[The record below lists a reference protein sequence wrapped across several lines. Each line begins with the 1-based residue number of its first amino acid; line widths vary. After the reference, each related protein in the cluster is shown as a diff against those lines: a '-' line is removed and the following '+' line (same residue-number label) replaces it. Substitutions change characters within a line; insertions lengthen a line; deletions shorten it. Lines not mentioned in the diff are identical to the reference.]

1 MVARN
6 TEISRSFGVFTAM
19 LRKEDV
25 TSMRKNYEMP
35 DGFDES
41 HLVAK
46 EPVMQFDAWFREASK
61 SPNIGE
67 ANAMILSTCGRFVVI
82 FLIFSI
88 TFNVFFRI
96 TRYLLHGIFR
106 HIGLSTVSAALGMER
121 VSFSNCC
128 FFCRDCRPTARVV
141 LLKGYDNT
149 GFTFFTNYNMHIILS
164 C

>member
-1 MVARN
+1 MTLFSLRIWRTTLVVARN
-6 TEISRSFGVFTAM
+6 TETSRGFGVFTAM

-25 TSMRKNYEMP
+25 ASMRRNYEMP

-82 FLIFSI
+82 FFSS
-88 TFNVFFRI
+88 FQ
-96 TRYLLHGIFR
+96 LL
-106 HIGLSTVSAALGMER
+106 LMY
-121 VSFSNCC
+121 SFAS
-128 FFCRDCRPTARVV
+128 PGTSYMAS
-141 LLKGYDNT
+141 LL
-149 GFTFFTNYNMHIILS
+149 
-164 C
+164 

>member
-6 TEISRSFGVFTAM
+6 TETSRGFGVFTAM

-25 TSMRKNYEMP
+25 ASMRRNYEMP

-46 EPVMQFDAWFREASK
+46 EPVLQFDGWIREASK

-88 TFNVFFRI
+88 TFNVFFSI
-96 TRYLLHGIFR
+96 TRYLLHSIIVMMFAILDYQPFQRGKSFFVKLLFLLQ
-106 HIGLSTVSAALGMER
+106 GLSSYSKSG
-121 VSFSNCC
+121 
-128 FFCRDCRPTARVV
+128 VV
-141 LLKGYDNT
+141 KRL
-149 GFTFFTNYNMHIILS
+149 
-164 C
+164 

>member
-6 TEISRSFGVFTAM
+6 TEIIRSFGVFTAM

-82 FLIFSI
+82 
-88 TFNVFFRI
+88 
-96 TRYLLHGIFR
+96 
-106 HIGLSTVSAALGMER
+106 
-121 VSFSNCC
+121 SFSS
-128 FFCRDCRPTARVV
+128 FQ
-141 LLKGYDNT
+141 LLLMYSLHHPVPLT
-149 GFTFFTNYNMHIILS
+149 
-164 C
+164 

>member
-6 TEISRSFGVFTAM
+6 TEIIRSFGVFTAM

-67 ANAMILSTCGRFVVI
+67 ANAMILSTCGRFVMI
-82 FLIFSI
+82 FFSS
-88 TFNVFFRI
+88 FQ
-96 TRYLLHGIFR
+96 LLLMYSFASPGTSYI
-106 HIGLSTVSAALGMER
+106 AL
-121 VSFSNCC
+121 
-128 FFCRDCRPTARVV
+128 
-141 LLKGYDNT
+141 LL
-149 GFTFFTNYNMHIILS
+149 
-164 C
+164 

>member
-6 TEISRSFGVFTAM
+6 IEISRSFGVFTAM

-25 TSMRKNYEMP
+25 ASMRKNYEMP

-46 EPVMQFDAWFREASK
+46 EPFMQFDAWFREASK

-82 FLIFSI
+82 
-88 TFNVFFRI
+88 
-96 TRYLLHGIFR
+96 
-106 HIGLSTVSAALGMER
+106 
-121 VSFSNCC
+121 SFSS
-128 FFCRDCRPTARVV
+128 FQ
-141 LLKGYDNT
+141 LLLMYSFASPGTSY
-149 GFTFFTNYNMHIILS
+149 IALLL
-164 C
+164 

>member
-1 MVARN
+1 MTLLPLRIWRGTLVVARN

-25 TSMRKNYEMP
+25 TSMRKNY
-35 DGFDES
+35 GFDES

-82 FLIFSI
+82 FFSS
-88 TFNVFFRI
+88 FQ
-96 TRYLLHGIFR
+96 LLLMYSLASPGTSYIA
-106 HIGLSTVSAALGMER
+106 S
-121 VSFSNCC
+121 
-128 FFCRDCRPTARVV
+128 
-141 LLKGYDNT
+141 LL
-149 GFTFFTNYNMHIILS
+149 
-164 C
+164 

>member
-6 TEISRSFGVFTAM
+6 TEISRGLGVFTAI

-25 TSMRKNYEMP
+25 ASLRKNYEMP

-46 EPVMQFDAWFREASK
+46 EPFMQFDAWFREASK

-82 FLIFSI
+82 FFSS
-88 TFNVFFRI
+88 FQ
-96 TRYLLHGIFR
+96 LL
-106 HIGLSTVSAALGMER
+106 LMY
-121 VSFSNCC
+121 SFAS
-128 FFCRDCRPTARVV
+128 PGTSYMAS
-141 LLKGYDNT
+141 LL
-149 GFTFFTNYNMHIILS
+149 
-164 C
+164 

>member
-25 TSMRKNYEMP
+25 ASMRKNYEMP

-82 FLIFSI
+82 
-88 TFNVFFRI
+88 
-96 TRYLLHGIFR
+96 
-106 HIGLSTVSAALGMER
+106 
-121 VSFSNCC
+121 SFSS
-128 FFCRDCRPTARVV
+128 FQ
-141 LLKGYDNT
+141 LLLMYSLASPGTSY
-149 GFTFFTNYNMHIILS
+149 MASLL
-164 C
+164 

>member
-19 LRKEDV
+19 LRKGDV
-25 TSMRKNYEMP
+25 TSMRKNY
-35 DGFDES
+35 GFDES

-82 FLIFSI
+82 
-88 TFNVFFRI
+88 
-96 TRYLLHGIFR
+96 
-106 HIGLSTVSAALGMER
+106 
-121 VSFSNCC
+121 SFSS
-128 FFCRDCRPTARVV
+128 FQ
-141 LLKGYDNT
+141 LLLMYSFASPGTSY
-149 GFTFFTNYNMHIILS
+149 IALLL
-164 C
+164 

>member
-6 TEISRSFGVFTAM
+6 TETSRGFGVFTAM

-25 TSMRKNYEMP
+25 ASMRRNYEMP

-46 EPVMQFDAWFREASK
+46 EPFMQFDAWFREASK
-61 SPNIGE
+61 SPSIGE

-88 TFNVFFRI
+88 TFHVSFNI
-96 TRYLLHGIFR
+96 TRYLLH
-106 HIGLSTVSAALGMER
+106 S
-121 VSFSNCC
+121 
-128 FFCRDCRPTARVV
+128 
-141 LLKGYDNT
+141 
-149 GFTFFTNYNMHIILS
+149 IIDMMFAILDYQLFQRR
-164 C
+164 

>member
-6 TEISRSFGVFTAM
+6 TETSRGFGVFTAM

-25 TSMRKNYEMP
+25 ASMRRNYEMP

-46 EPVMQFDAWFREASK
+46 EPVLQFNGWIREASK

-67 ANAMILSTCGRFVVI
+67 ANAMILSTCGRFVMI
-82 FLIFSI
+82 FFLIFSI

-96 TRYLLHGIFR
+96 TWYLLH
-106 HIGLSTVSAALGMER
+106 S
-121 VSFSNCC
+121 
-128 FFCRDCRPTARVV
+128 
-141 LLKGYDNT
+141 
-149 GFTFFTNYNMHIILS
+149 IIVMMFAILDYQPFQRR
-164 C
+164 

>member
-19 LRKEDV
+19 LRKGDV
-25 TSMRKNYEMP
+25 TSMRKNY
-35 DGFDES
+35 GFDES

-96 TRYLLHGIFR
+96 TWYLLHGI
-106 HIGLSTVSAALGMER
+106 I
-121 VSFSNCC
+121 
-128 FFCRDCRPTARVV
+128 V
-141 LLKGYDNT
+141 LM
-149 GFTFFTNYNMHIILS
+149 FAILDYQPFQRR
-164 C
+164 

>member
-25 TSMRKNYEMP
+25 TSMRKNY
-35 DGFDES
+35 GFDES

-96 TRYLLHGIFR
+96 TRYLLHGIIVMMF
-106 HIGLSTVSAALGMER
+106 A
-121 VSFSNCC
+121 
-128 FFCRDCRPTARVV
+128 
-141 LLKGYDNT
+141 
-149 GFTFFTNYNMHIILS
+149 ILDYQPFQRR
-164 C
+164 

>member
-6 TEISRSFGVFTAM
+6 TEIIRSFGVFTAM

-96 TRYLLHGIFR
+96 TRYLLH
-106 HIGLSTVSAALGMER
+106 S
-121 VSFSNCC
+121 
-128 FFCRDCRPTARVV
+128 
-141 LLKGYDNT
+141 
-149 GFTFFTNYNMHIILS
+149 IIVMMFAILDYQPFQR

>member
-6 TEISRSFGVFTAM
+6 TEIIRSFGVFTAM

-82 FLIFSI
+82 FFSS
-88 TFNVFFRI
+88 FQ
-96 TRYLLHGIFR
+96 LL
-106 HIGLSTVSAALGMER
+106 LMY
-121 VSFSNCC
+121 SFASPGTSYMASL
-128 FFCRDCRPTARVV
+128 F
-141 LLKGYDNT
+141 
-149 GFTFFTNYNMHIILS
+149 
-164 C
+164 

>member
-6 TEISRSFGVFTAM
+6 TEIIRSFGVFTAM

-46 EPVMQFDAWFREASK
+46 EPVMQFDEWFREASK

-67 ANAMILSTCGRFVVI
+67 ANAMILSTCGRFVMI
-82 FLIFSI
+82 FFSS
-88 TFNVFFRI
+88 FQS
-96 TRYLLHGIFR
+96 LLMYSFASPGTSYI
-106 HIGLSTVSAALGMER
+106 AL
-121 VSFSNCC
+121 
-128 FFCRDCRPTARVV
+128 
-141 LLKGYDNT
+141 LL
-149 GFTFFTNYNMHIILS
+149 
-164 C
+164 

>member
-25 TSMRKNYEMP
+25 ASMRKNYEMP

-46 EPVMQFDAWFREASK
+46 EPFMQFDAWFREASK

-82 FLIFSI
+82 LLYHYLVIVKIMSKEQMI
-88 TFNVFFRI
+88 TV
-96 TRYLLHGIFR
+96 
-106 HIGLSTVSAALGMER
+106 
-121 VSFSNCC
+121 
-128 FFCRDCRPTARVV
+128 
-141 LLKGYDNT
+141 
-149 GFTFFTNYNMHIILS
+149 
-164 C
+164 

>member
-6 TEISRSFGVFTAM
+6 TEISRSFGVFTTM

-25 TSMRKNYEMP
+25 TSMRKNY
-35 DGFDES
+35 GFDES

-82 FLIFSI
+82 
-88 TFNVFFRI
+88 
-96 TRYLLHGIFR
+96 
-106 HIGLSTVSAALGMER
+106 
-121 VSFSNCC
+121 SFSS
-128 FFCRDCRPTARVV
+128 FQ
-141 LLKGYDNT
+141 LLLMYSFSSPGTSYMASL
-149 GFTFFTNYNMHIILS
+149 F
-164 C
+164 

>member
-6 TEISRSFGVFTAM
+6 TEISRGLGVFTAI
-19 LRKEDV
+19 LHKEDV
-25 TSMRKNYEMP
+25 ASLRKNYEMP

-82 FLIFSI
+82 
-88 TFNVFFRI
+88 
-96 TRYLLHGIFR
+96 
-106 HIGLSTVSAALGMER
+106 
-121 VSFSNCC
+121 SFSS
-128 FFCRDCRPTARVV
+128 FQ
-141 LLKGYDNT
+141 LLLMYSLASPGTSYMASL
-149 GFTFFTNYNMHIILS
+149 F
-164 C
+164 

>member
-19 LRKEDV
+19 PRKEDV
-25 TSMRKNYEMP
+25 TSMRKNYEMS

-67 ANAMILSTCGRFVVI
+67 ANAMILSTCGRFVVS

-96 TRYLLHGIFR
+96 TWYLLHGI
-106 HIGLSTVSAALGMER
+106 I
-121 VSFSNCC
+121 
-128 FFCRDCRPTARVV
+128 V
-141 LLKGYDNT
+141 LM
-149 GFTFFTNYNMHIILS
+149 FAILDYQPFQRR
-164 C
+164 

>member
-1 MVARN
+1 MVARS

-25 TSMRKNYEMP
+25 TSMRKNY
-35 DGFDES
+35 GFDES

-82 FLIFSI
+82 FFSS
-88 TFNVFFRI
+88 FQ
-96 TRYLLHGIFR
+96 LLLMYSLASPGTSYIA
-106 HIGLSTVSAALGMER
+106 S
-121 VSFSNCC
+121 
-128 FFCRDCRPTARVV
+128 
-141 LLKGYDNT
+141 LL
-149 GFTFFTNYNMHIILS
+149 
-164 C
+164 

>member
-25 TSMRKNYEMP
+25 ASMRKNYEMP

-46 EPVMQFDAWFREASK
+46 EPFMQFDAWFREASK

-82 FLIFSI
+82 
-88 TFNVFFRI
+88 
-96 TRYLLHGIFR
+96 
-106 HIGLSTVSAALGMER
+106 
-121 VSFSNCC
+121 SFSS
-128 FFCRDCRPTARVV
+128 FQ
-141 LLKGYDNT
+141 LLLMYSFASPGT
-149 GFTFFTNYNMHIILS
+149 SFIALLL
-164 C
+164 

>member
-25 TSMRKNYEMP
+25 TSMRKNY
-35 DGFDES
+35 GFDES

-82 FLIFSI
+82 FSHLFNYFS
-88 TFNVFFRI
+88 
-96 TRYLLHGIFR
+96 
-106 HIGLSTVSAALGMER
+106 
-121 VSFSNCC
+121 C
-128 FFCRDCRPTARVV
+128 
-141 LLKGYDNT
+141 
-149 GFTFFTNYNMHIILS
+149 IL
-164 C
+164 

>member
-82 FLIFSI
+82 
-88 TFNVFFRI
+88 
-96 TRYLLHGIFR
+96 
-106 HIGLSTVSAALGMER
+106 
-121 VSFSNCC
+121 SFSS
-128 FFCRDCRPTARVV
+128 FQ
-141 LLKGYDNT
+141 LLLMYSLASPGTSYMASL
-149 GFTFFTNYNMHIILS
+149 F
-164 C
+164 

>member
-1 MVARN
+1 MILLPLRIWRGTLVVARN

-25 TSMRKNYEMP
+25 TSMRKNY
-35 DGFDES
+35 GFDES

-82 FLIFSI
+82 FFSSFQLLFMYSLISPGNSYI
-88 TFNVFFRI
+88 A
-96 TRYLLHGIFR
+96 LLI
-106 HIGLSTVSAALGMER
+106 
-121 VSFSNCC
+121 
-128 FFCRDCRPTARVV
+128 
-141 LLKGYDNT
+141 
-149 GFTFFTNYNMHIILS
+149 
-164 C
+164 

>member
-6 TEISRSFGVFTAM
+6 TEKSRSFGVFTAM

-25 TSMRKNYEMP
+25 TSMRKNY
-35 DGFDES
+35 GFDES

-82 FLIFSI
+82 
-88 TFNVFFRI
+88 
-96 TRYLLHGIFR
+96 
-106 HIGLSTVSAALGMER
+106 
-121 VSFSNCC
+121 SFSSLQ
-128 FFCRDCRPTARVV
+128 
-141 LLKGYDNT
+141 LLLMYSFASPGTSYMASL
-149 GFTFFTNYNMHIILS
+149 F
-164 C
+164 

>member
-82 FLIFSI
+82 
-88 TFNVFFRI
+88 
-96 TRYLLHGIFR
+96 
-106 HIGLSTVSAALGMER
+106 
-121 VSFSNCC
+121 SFSS
-128 FFCRDCRPTARVV
+128 FQ
-141 LLKGYDNT
+141 LLLMYSFASPGTSY
-149 GFTFFTNYNMHIILS
+149 IALLL
-164 C
+164 